1 MFFFFLLLQAA
12 AGGPRKVSWIS
23 LQWQIYAS
31 KTFNQCSL
39 LYFICAYFGL
49 EICLGTNLCLNFS
62 RLVHLSP
69 KASRQHWTRVSW
81 SQIQLP
87 CRPGKFLLLLKKHNL
102 ILSFPRS
109 KSCFSLLVSAYFFV
123 GLCKEFSHIST
134 PYLNTSIGRII
145 SRFGS
150 NCHRNAHR
158 KMRVFQWNKNVPF
171 IFLSEPVCIER
182 TKSSCCLLSCA

>member
-1 MFFFFLLLQAA
+1 MERKNLIFGVSDPFQIVSKLIFIKEIFNWGSKVIRVFFRCCFTSPCHCDWSTKLAPSQPIRFKTKINRELVTRRHCSIAVTSEYSPLATKIDIFLLEDSNVFFLPLLLQAA

-69 KASRQHWTRVSW
+69 KASR
-81 SQIQLP
+81 
-87 CRPGKFLLLLKKHNL
+87 
-102 ILSFPRS
+102 
-109 KSCFSLLVSAYFFV
+109 
-123 GLCKEFSHIST
+123 
-134 PYLNTSIGRII
+134 
-145 SRFGS
+145 
-150 NCHRNAHR
+150 
-158 KMRVFQWNKNVPF
+158 
-171 IFLSEPVCIER
+171 
-182 TKSSCCLLSCA
+182 